1 MSSSIIQNGKFPV
14 LGTKP
19 QEYIPHEVLIPHEKQ
34 AIINHG
40 QTLQTLA
47 ERGGLTWY
55 EIIKILKDEKWS
67 TEDII
72 NDKEYKKKVWQH
84 VLKFYNYQI

>member
-34 AIINHG
+34 AVINHG